1 MNSREAEIKPVAL
14 AEVLA
19 IRQEVMYPG
28 QPAAWAKVEGDEN
41 ALHWGLYAGGR
52 LVSVISLFNS
62 NNYGGSLQFRKF
74 ATLVSEQGKGYGTY
88 LLKAVLEYAI
98 TQGYKAIWCN
108 ARITALDWYG
118 RFEFLQEG
126 VPWNKNG
133 IDYIII
139 KKSLY

>member
-28 QPAAWAKVEGDEN
+28 KPAAWAMVEGDEN

-74 ATLVSEQGKGYGTY
+74 ATLVSEQGKGYGTH
-88 LLKAVLEYAI
+88 LLKTVVKYAVA
-98 TQGYKAIWCN
+98 QGYKVIWCN
-108 ARITALDWYG
+108 ARITALNWYG
-118 RFEFLQEG
+118 RFEFQQEG
-126 VPWNKNG
+126 LPWNKSG

-139 KKSLY
+139 KKSL